1 MGVVHAQ
8 AIWEFNWSNPD
19 QFLRVA
25 TASRLTRIP
34 ARTLRHLAA
43 TGQVTAR
50 RFGRRAWTI
59 CARDLDRICRNRAMK
74 IC

>member
-8 AIWEFNWSNPD
+8 AVWEFNWSNPD
-19 QFLRVA
+19 QFLRIA

-43 TGQVTAR
+43 TGRVSAR
-50 RFGRRAWTI
+50 RSGLRAWTI
-59 CARDLDRICRNRAMK
+59 CARDLDRICRHRA
-74 IC
+74 IRGC